1 MEALEDMGEEIG
13 RIFDYFERVGVIAI
27 ELSGN
32 LKVGDSIR
40 IVGGETD
47 FTQNVDSMQIE
58 GKSVTKA
65 KKGDRLGI
73 KVNEKCHKGYKVYK
87 I

>member
-1 MEALEDMGEEIG
+1 MEAEEIKGKEIG

-27 ELSGN
+27 ELSDS

-47 FTQNVDSMQIE
+47 FTQVVDSMQIE
-58 GKSVTKA
+58 GKSVSKA

-73 KVNEKCHKGYKVYK
+73 KVSEKCHKGYRIYKV
-87 I
+87 